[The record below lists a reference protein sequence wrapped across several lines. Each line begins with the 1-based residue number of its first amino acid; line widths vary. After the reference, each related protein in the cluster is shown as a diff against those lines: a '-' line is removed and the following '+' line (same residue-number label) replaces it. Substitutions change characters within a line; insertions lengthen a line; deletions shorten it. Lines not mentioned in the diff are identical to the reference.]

1 MLREEFPQ
9 ESVETLC
16 GLFDKRRQW
25 YYEKRKVLYT
35 VRSHLFDVFIV

>member
-1 MLREEFPQ
+1 MG
-9 ESVETLC
+9 TLC

-35 VRSHLFDVFIV
+35 EVQRVRVIIEYVGQGVE